1 MLLFSVATGMLVK
14 CGFGNL
20 CKKIA
25 KKPFKALFSLDGS
38 LCAAFILGAI
48 GGFPLGAKTVCEL
61 YREDECPKDD
71 AERALALCSN
81 PGLGFTVAGIG
92 EAMLGNTAI
101 GLKMWLSCLA
111 ASVIIAI
118 LSTRN
123 NAANPPKTPK
133 NSEKN
138 DAETISQK
146 PPVSS
151 TEKRSNAQIVTD
163 SISDS
168 SLSLVKICAFVVI
181 FKTLSSIFLGITASL
196 PITGYL
202 SAPLP
207 AALIACVF
215 EFSSGIQTLIKAF
228 LTPVA
233 LSLPYIKTVQPLHL
247 LITATL
253 AWSGVSVHMQTSAFT
268 ASNGLKLKNYYLQKL
283 SSTLLS
289 PLCFLAISY
298 IELLFKALI

>member
-1 MLLFSVATGMLVK
+1 M
-14 CGFGNL
+14 
-20 CKKIA
+20 
-25 KKPFKALFSLDGS
+25 
-38 LCAAFILGAI
+38 
-48 GGFPLGAKTVCEL
+48 GAKTVCEL
-61 YREDECPKDD
+61 YREDECPKED

-101 GLKMWLSCLA
+101 GLKMWLSCLV

-123 NAANPPKTPK
+123 NAVNHANIPR
-133 NSEKN
+133 NSEKSDIKN
-138 DAETISQK
+138 PSQK
-146 PPVSS
+146 TPV
-151 TEKRSNAQIVTD
+151 EKRTNTQIVTD

-228 LTPVA
+228 ITPVT